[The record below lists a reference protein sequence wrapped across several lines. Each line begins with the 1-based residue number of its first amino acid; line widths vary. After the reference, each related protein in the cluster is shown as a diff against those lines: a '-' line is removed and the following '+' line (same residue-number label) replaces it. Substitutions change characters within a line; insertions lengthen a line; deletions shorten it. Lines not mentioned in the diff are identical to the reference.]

1 MVNHNLNLE
10 QLLEKIGTMAETE
23 KDRITFGA
31 IIDAI
36 GTRSIGPLLLAPG
49 LILTSPL
56 SGIPGVPTLMGIFL
70 LLISAQL
77 PFKKQSYWMPQLL
90 LKRSFKKK
98 SVSKAVSKIRPAAKF
113 VDRFIQPR
121 LTFLVRGISKYIIA
135 SICFITGL
143 CIPVME
149 IVPFSA
155 SGAGAVI
162 TLYGLSLVAYDG
174 FIALTA
180 YILTG
185 FILAIALCNLF

>member
-23 KDRITFGA
+23 KKRITLGA
-31 IIDAI
+31 IIDTI

-77 PFKKQSYWMPQLL
+77 PFRKQNYWLPRLL

-98 SVSKAVSKIRPAAKF
+98 SVAKAVLKLRPAAKF
-113 VDRFIQPR
+113 IDRFIQPR

-162 TLYGLSLVAYDG
+162 TLYGLSLIAYDG

-185 FILAIALCNLF
+185 FILALALFNLF